1 MVIITEKEL
10 EEIRKF
16 TRKDITEQ
24 ELYTFPLILCDNE
37 IDRDGEKF
45 TQESLGKLAE
55 LFVGKTGIF
64 DHNASSKNQTAR
76 IYSAQVRTDPSRV
89 TADGETYTWVEAKAY
104 MLRNE
109 KNKDLIS
116 EIEAGIKKE
125 TSVGCSVKSIKC
137 SVCGRDIRGGACG
150 HIKGK
155 VYDGKICCNLL
166 CGPEDAYE
174 WSFVA
179 VPSQRNAGVIKS
191 FSPAGAAE
199 FESELRG
206 EYLSGAMKDFSLL
219 LPGISAQ
226 VLTGVCASADIS
238 ALKNLRDSLR
248 EEAAKKSPLF
258 RQLMPDDKAESHNY
272 SEFKI

>member
-1 MVIITEKEL
+1 MIKITETEL
-10 EEIRKF
+10 EKIRQF

-24 ELYTFPLILCDNE
+24 ELYSFPLILCDNE

-45 TQESLGKLAE
+45 TAEALEKLAA

-64 DHNASSKNQTAR
+64 DHDPTSKNQTAR
-76 IYSAQVRTDPSRV
+76 IYSAEVKTDSARK
-89 TADGETYTWVEAKAY
+89 TADGETYTYIEAKAY
-104 MLRNE
+104 MLRSE

-125 TSVGCSVKSIKC
+125 TSVGCSVGSIRC
-137 SVCGRDIRGGACG
+137 SVCGKELRSGHCG

-166 CGPEDAYE
+166 CEPADAYE

-179 VPSQRNAGVIKS
+179 VPSQKNAGVIKS
-191 FSPAGAAE
+191 YSPEKTAQLACEIRDELSAGIMKDAAIILPEIPHRVISEICGAAE
-199 FESELRG
+199 LGILKELRD
-206 EYLSGAMKDFSLL
+206 AMR
-219 LPGISAQ
+219 AQ
-226 VLTGVCASADIS
+226 
-238 ALKNLRDSLR
+238 
-248 EEAAKKSPLF
+248 AAKNSPLA
-258 RQLMPDDKAESHNY
+258 RQLVSPGEATPEDC

>member
-1 MVIITEKEL
+1 MVKITEKEL
-10 EEIRKF
+10 EEIGKF

-45 TQESLGKLAE
+45 TAESLEKLAE

-76 IYSAQVRTDPSRV
+76 IYSAQVREDPSRV

-104 MLRNE
+104 MLRSE

-125 TSVGCSVKSIKC
+125 TSVGCSVKSIRC
-137 SVCGRDIRGGACG
+137 SVCGKDLRGGACG

-166 CGPEDAYE
+166 CEPEDAYE

-179 VPSQRNAGVIKS
+179 VPSQKNAGVIKS
-191 FSPAGAAE
+191 FSPGSAGE
-199 FESELRG
+199 YESELRS
-206 EYLSGAMKDFSLL
+206 EYISGVIKDFSLL
-219 LPGISAQ
+219 LPGIPHP
-226 VLTGVCASADIS
+226 VLTGVCASANTAD
-238 ALKNLRDSLR
+238 LKKLRDYLR
-248 EEAAKKSPLF
+248 DEAAKKSPLF
-258 RQLMPDDKAESHNY
+258 RQLVPDETEETHNY